1 MNLVGFIISGLFFSY
16 HICRSMF
23 FGVVKNCDLHE
34 KYIAYDI
41 NHIMHDKHLLNLSVN
56 YHRLIIII
64 MHI

>member
-1 MNLVGFIISGLFFSY
+1 
-16 HICRSMF
+16 MF

-34 KYIAYDI
+34 THIAYDI